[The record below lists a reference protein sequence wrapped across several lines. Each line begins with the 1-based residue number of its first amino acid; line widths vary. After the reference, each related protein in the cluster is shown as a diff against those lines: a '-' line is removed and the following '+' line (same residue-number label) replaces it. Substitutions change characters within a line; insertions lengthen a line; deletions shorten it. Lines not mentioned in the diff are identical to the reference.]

1 MKPLL
6 LSTVDSQGGAA
17 RAGYRLYEG
26 LRRIGVDAQMLVQVK
41 HSDDNSIFAPAS
53 KWERAIAQIKPYL
66 DHIPLQLYPQRLK
79 AVFSCEWLPDS
90 VQPAIS
96 KLQPD
101 VVNLHWICDGFLQ
114 IQTLS
119 RIKQPLVWTLH
130 DMWAFTGGCHYSQEC
145 KRYQTFCGACPQ
157 LQSPHEWDIS
167 HWTWQRK
174 ARAWKHLNLTVVTP
188 SHWLA
193 ECAQSSALF
202 HNYPVAVIPNG
213 LDLARYRPFDRRM
226 ARDLLNL
233 PQDKQ
238 LVLFGAIN
246 ATRDLRK
253 GFHLL
258 LPALERLS
266 QMATAD
272 QLELLVFGASGP
284 HDLIPLDLKIRYLG
298 RLNDD
303 LSLAL
308 AYSAADVF
316 VAPSMQ
322 ENLSNT
328 VLEAIACGTPCVA
341 FKIGGMPDMIEHQVN
356 GYLVQPFEPE
366 DLARGIHW
374 ILADHDRHQIL
385 STAARQKAE
394 QEFDAN
400 LQAQR
405 YLDLFNTVVSKA
417 NSKSTL

>member
-6 LSTVDSQGGAA
+6 LSTFDIQGGAA
-17 RAGYRLYEG
+17 RASYRLHQG
-26 LRRIGVDAQMLVQVK
+26 LNSIGINSQMLVQGK
-41 HSDDNSIFAPAS
+41 YSDDSSVIEPAH
-53 KWERAIAQIKPYL
+53 KLERALAQIKPYL

-90 VQPAIS
+90 VQPEIS

-114 IQTLS
+114 IKTLS
-119 RIKQPLVWTLH
+119 HIKQPMVWTLH
-130 DMWAFTGGCHYSQEC
+130 DMWAFTGGCHYSQTC
-145 KRYQTFCGACPQ
+145 DRYQTRCGACPQ
-157 LQSPHEWDIS
+157 LQSTHEWDVSRWIL
-167 HWTWQRK
+167 HRK
-174 ARAWKHLNLTVVTP
+174 ARAWKNLNLTVVTP
-188 SHWLA
+188 SRWLA
-193 ECAQSSALF
+193 ECARSSSLL
-202 HNYPVAVIPNG
+202 HDYPVEVIPNG
-213 LDLARYRPFDRRM
+213 LDLGRYRPLDRRM
-226 ARDLLNL
+226 ARYLLNL

-238 LVLFGAIN
+238 LVLFGAMN

-258 LPALERLS
+258 LPALQRLS
-266 QMATAD
+266 QMDDPD
-272 QLELLVFGASGP
+272 QLKLLVFGVSGV
-284 HDLIPLDLKIRYLG
+284 DDSLQLGLETRYLG

-341 FKIGGMPDMIEHQVN
+341 FNIGGMPDMIEHQVN

-374 ILADHDRHQIL
+374 VLANPERYLRL
-385 STAARQKAE
+385 SASARQKAE
-394 QEFDAN
+394 REFNAK

-405 YLDLFNTVVSKA
+405 YVDLFNAVVSQVAPGK
-417 NSKSTL
+417 L